1 MRPLY
6 RDDNYYP
13 VDVSGNEYNVR
24 VKDNSNDWKY
34 ILSFI
39 GIITLLIFII
49 LFSAFSPKDND
60 KKNDKKQK
68 LNSNINSE
76 LNQTDYDKVI
86 QNMVENEN
94 GYKEEIIFYSTVKE
108 KQVVIKASGSRM
120 YMISC
125 NDDVLADYDFI
136 EIGIQL
142 YNNLEVN
149 DNIKVIRTIYYNK
162 NKEKL
167 YHDDLVEKIN
177 MF

>member
-1 MRPLY
+1 MSLY
-6 RDDNYYP
+6 KSDKIYPIDVMKETRDIN
-13 VDVSGNEYNVR
+13 

-39 GIITLLIFII
+39 GIITLLILIV
-49 LFSAFSPKDND
+49 LFSAFAPKDKD
-60 KKNDKKQK
+60 KKNDKNQK

-76 LNQTDYDKVI
+76 LNQTDYDKII
-86 QNMVENEN
+86 QNMVETEN

-120 YMISC
+120 YLISC

-142 YNNLEVN
+142 YNDLEVN

>member
-1 MRPLY
+1 
-6 RDDNYYP
+6 
-13 VDVSGNEYNVR
+13 
-24 VKDNSNDWKY
+24 
-34 ILSFI
+34 
-39 GIITLLIFII
+39 
-49 LFSAFSPKDND
+49 
-60 KKNDKKQK
+60 
-68 LNSNINSE
+68 
-76 LNQTDYDKVI
+76 
-86 QNMVENEN
+86 MVETEN

-120 YMISC
+120 YLISC

-142 YNNLEVN
+142 YNDLEVN
-149 DNIKVIRTIYYNK
+149 DNIKVISTIYYNK